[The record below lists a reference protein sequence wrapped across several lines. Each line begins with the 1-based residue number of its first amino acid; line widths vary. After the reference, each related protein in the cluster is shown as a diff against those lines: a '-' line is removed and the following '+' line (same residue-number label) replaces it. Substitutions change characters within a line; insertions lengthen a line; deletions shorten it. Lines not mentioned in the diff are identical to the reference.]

1 MIQVLMVED
10 HPLVKEGIMAI
21 LADEADINCAG
32 HFYNGTDLLYRLKSF
47 QPDVILM
54 DLDLPDM
61 TGLDLCRKVKNLY
74 PAVCVVALSINN
86 QAGII
91 KKMMENGASGYVLK
105 DAAQHEITEAIR
117 TVVKG
122 KQYFS
127 RSASLYLRKADTSQ
141 LPPLTRREKQVLEK
155 IADGLTNPQIAELL
169 FVDVSTVNSHRK
181 NMLAKFGVQ
190 NTAAL
195 IKLAIKENL
204 I

>member
-10 HPLVKEGIMAI
+10 HPLVKEGIIAI
-21 LADEADINCAG
+21 LADETDINCAG
-32 HFYNGTDLLYRLKSF
+32 HFYNGTDLLYRLKNF

-54 DLDLPDM
+54 DIDLPDM
-61 TGLDLCRKVKNLY
+61 TGLDLCKKVKVLY
-74 PAVCVVALSINN
+74 PAICIIALSINN

-122 KQYFS
+122 KHYFS
-127 RSASLYLRKADTSQ
+127 RSASLYLRKADTGK

-155 IADGLTNPQIAELL
+155 IADGLTNPQIAEQL